1 MVAKPH
7 RAVLPWAPAP
17 SVAEATI
24 ARDSYTI
31 APMQWSDEGVILS
44 VRPHGETGAVLELF
58 TRQHG
63 RHLGLVHGG
72 RSRRLR
78 PVLQIGN
85 HVDATWKARL
95 ADNLGHF
102 GVELRR
108 GFAAHVLE
116 DAAALAALTSMA
128 ALARLLPERDPH
140 PNLYEVTLF
149 VLGFLDEPAVWPALV
164 VRWELVLL
172 EELGFGLDL
181 ASCAATGATTE
192 LAYVSPKSGR
202 AVSVAAG
209 EPYKDRLLA
218 LPAFLRGRAAGAVTR
233 EDVRAGFA
241 LTEHF
246 LEARVLRPRD
256 LKMPDARVRLL
267 SYLRPN
273 APA

>member
-1 MVAKPH
+1 VRH
-7 RAVLPWAPAP
+7 DG
-17 SVAEATI
+17 I
-24 ARDSYTI
+24 RDSYTI
-31 APMQWSDEGVILS
+31 APMHWSDEGVILS

-72 RSRRLR
+72 RSRKLR
-78 PVLQIGN
+78 PILQIGN

-95 ADNLGHF
+95 ADHLGHF
-102 GVELRR
+102 GVELRKS
-108 GFAAHVLE
+108 FAAHVME

-149 VLGFLDEPAVWPALV
+149 VLGFLDQRAVWPALV

-172 EELGFGLDL
+172 DELGFGLDL
-181 ASCAATGATTE
+181 ASCAATGATAD
-192 LAYVSPKSGR
+192 LVYVSPKSGR
-202 AVSVAAG
+202 AVSAEAG

-218 LPAFLRGRAAGAVTR
+218 LPAFLRGSAAGAVTG

-241 LTEHF
+241 LTGHF
-246 LEARVLRPRD
+246 LEERVLRPRD
-256 LKMPDARVRLL
+256 TQMPDARARLL
-267 SYLRPN
+267 SYLRQDP
-273 APA
+273 

>member
-1 MVAKPH
+1 
-7 RAVLPWAPAP
+7 
-17 SVAEATI
+17 
-24 ARDSYTI
+24 
-31 APMQWSDEGVILS
+31 MQWSDEGVILS
-44 VRPHGETGAVLELF
+44 VRPHAETGAVLELF

-102 GVELRR
+102 GVELRK
-108 GFAAHVLE
+108 GFAAHVME

-149 VLGFLDEPAVWPALV
+149 VLGYLDEPQVWPALV

-181 ASCAATGATTE
+181 ASCASTGATAD
-192 LAYVSPKSGR
+192 LLYVSPRSGR
-202 AVSVAAG
+202 AVSADAG
-209 EPYKDRLLA
+209 EPLEDLVAGRVVGRRQGGSVLGADAFGADRIARGASHRTCREVGFDIGAGREQEGGKDDMSDH
-218 LPAFLRGRAAGAVTR
+218 AAR
-233 EDVRAGFA
+233 
-241 LTEHF
+241 
-246 LEARVLRPRD
+246 
-256 LKMPDARVRLL
+256 
-267 SYLRPN
+267 
-273 APA
+273 